1 MQQERLGERRTGV
14 TRDPLTEVPAPIW
27 PPDLV
32 AVYSDE
38 RAQLV
43 RAAFLICGSVP
54 SAEDAVH
61 DAVARVAKRWSLVDN
76 GRSYLYVAA
85 VNAARDIARR
95 EQRSRRFAA
104 TQERVEDPDL
114 SGLSVE
120 SLALHAALARVPT
133 KQRAA
138 LVLRF
143 FLDWDDAEIAEHFGV
158 RASTVRT
165 WVHRGITR
173 LRKEWDG

>member
-1 MQQERLGERRTGV
+1 V
-14 TRDPLTEVPAPIW
+14 TRDPPTEAPASIW

-43 RAAFLICGSVP
+43 RAAFLICGSVA

-95 EQRSRRFAA
+95 EQRSRRFTA
-104 TQERVEDPDL
+104 TREWVADPDVA
-114 SGLSVE
+114 GLGID

-133 KQRAA
+133 NHRAA

-143 FLDWDDAEIAEHFGV
+143 FLDWDDAEIAQHFGV
-158 RASTVRT
+158 RASTVRS
-165 WVHRGITR
+165 WVHRGLAR

>member
-1 MQQERLGERRTGV
+1 V
-14 TRDPLTEVPAPIW
+14 TRDPLTEAPTSIW

-43 RAAFLICGSVP
+43 RAAFLICGSVA

-61 DAVARVAKRWSLVDN
+61 DAVARVARRWSRVDN

-95 EQRSRRFAA
+95 EQRFHRFTA
-104 TQERVEDPDL
+104 THERVEDPDVA
-114 SGLSVE
+114 GLGLD
-120 SLALHAALARVPT
+120 SLALYAALARVPT
-133 KQRAA
+133 NHRTA

-143 FLDWDDAEIAEHFGV
+143 FLDWDDAEIAQHFDV
-158 RASTVRT
+158 RASTVRS

-173 LRKEWDG
+173 LRKEWDE